1 MSRTYVTST
10 AEVERSNRLV
20 SLAAAIIAVLAAL
33 GTLFAHHRSISA
45 LSSKNQAILD
55 QARASDTYNAYEAK
69 QIRINIYRAL
79 LDSDLVSDA
88 HKRARLESVTQRE
101 GANAPAVLEKAQL
114 LEKQADDE
122 DAHSE
127 QILKSYEILQFATTA
142 FEISIVLVSISA
154 LAGARVFLP
163 VGCGLSAFGLLLFI
177 TGLVRGG

>member
-1 MSRTYVTST
+1 VSRTYVTST
-10 AEVERSNRLV
+10 SEVDRGNRLV

-79 LDSDLVSDA
+79 LDGDLVTEAQRRS
-88 HKRARLESVTQRE
+88 RLESVALSE
-101 GANAPAVLEKAQL
+101 GATAPTLLEKAQL
-114 LEKQADDE
+114 LEKRAQDE
-122 DAHSE
+122 DARSE
-127 QILKSYEILQFATTA
+127 QIMKSYEILQYATTA

-154 LAGARVFLP
+154 LAGARAFLP
-163 VGCGLSAFGLLLFI
+163 VGCALSAFGLLLFI